1 MEFKIIVLQINQK
14 IMKSKCSGGCG
25 ILDKS
30 KFHKNNNTKDKLDY
44 YCKDCKKF
52 IRKIYYN
59 KTLN

>member
-1 MEFKIIVLQINQK
+1 
-14 IMKSKCSGGCG
+14 MKSKCSGGCG
-25 ILDKS
+25 VLDKS